1 MSRNSL
7 KNRVDATLVV
17 YILDNIFKNIVNMK
31 FDNNYLRCLSDMARK
46 NPRMRQHYDLRDS
59 EDDKCMRMLNAI
71 EPETVI
77 PIHRHTMTSED
88 VVVLRG
94 KAEEVL
100 YDDNGNEVDRI
111 LMIPGSECMGCH
123 VPQGQYHTCL
133 SLESGTVIIE
143 FKNTKYDPEKSEE
156 FFNK

>member
-1 MSRNSL
+1 
-7 KNRVDATLVV
+7 
-17 YILDNIFKNIVNMK
+17 MK
-31 FDNNYLRCLSDMARK
+31 FDNNFLRCLSNMARK
-46 NPRMRQHYDLRDS
+46 NPRKRQHYDLRDS
-59 EDDKCMRMLNAI
+59 EDDTCMRMLNAI

-111 LMIPGSECMGCH
+111 LMTPSSECMGCH